1 MSQAAQTARVVPSRT
16 ELSVTPAEYRP
27 PYLWAALAAV
37 ALFALYA
44 ATLAPSTAFWDTS
57 EYIATAHML
66 GIPHPPGNPTFVLL
80 ARSWELLLSPL
91 GLPVAVRI
99 NLFSAAMT
107 AGASFFWFLLVHRIL
122 ASMTAHETVR
132 RVGAAAA
139 VLISGTAFTVWNQ
152 SNVNEKVYTVTL
164 FTIALMSWVA
174 FRWRDQHEGSAAHT
188 NGRKHDDKAVLLVLY
203 VLALSIGNHKMAFL
217 AAPALLVFLLLV
229 KPRLYLFVLF
239 LVDLVLLA
247 LTVTNPV
254 WAVLSVPLTA
264 ATVYLGRQQQGGI
277 DRGLFILA
285 PFVVALGLCMQ
296 LYLPIRANLD
306 PVINEAAPKCESLT
320 TSIVTVLSDGKAD
333 GACDALGAS
342 LRREQYQKPS
352 VLVRMA
358 PFVRQVTN
366 FYQYFDWQWGRSVD
380 GRDGY
385 LAPGRVPLSLLFMG
399 LGIYGAMAN
408 FRRDRKSFWYMAVL
422 YATLSFGLVFYM
434 NFKHGYMQGMEINE
448 QSTEV
453 RERDYFYLVTFSVWG
468 LWAGIGLT
476 ALWIDLVDALG
487 RGRRSVLAAMPVMA
501 VAFIPLLTNYRYATR
516 ANDYAAR
523 DFAFNLL
530 QSVEPYGILITNGD
544 NDTFPLWYM
553 QEVEGIRRDVTVI
566 VMSYLN
572 TPWYVKQLRDLSKPC
587 TQPGQADTDPTRI
600 ICQRPFDAAH
610 APRMYGNPALP
621 RNSILPLSDQEI
633 DVMANQP
640 GQLAQDSLSYTARG
654 VRFVVPDGQEVYP
667 AHYFLIQM
675 LNSAWGDRPIHFA
688 TTTNTHMELGLIQ
701 QTARTGMSFK
711 LLTPQE
717 AQAPGLTR
725 MPASMDVMQFT
736 GGYMDIARN
745 RALLERELSFRGL
758 ATRPVWSDDAT
769 RNIPMQYTYTW
780 LALATGERVRGN
792 NAQAEKDEIRA
803 DEFQKL
809 ARDR

>member
-1 MSQAAQTARVVPSRT
+1 MSQAAQTDRVSSSRT

-27 PYLWAALAAV
+27 PYVWAALAAV

-80 ARSWELLLSPL
+80 ARAWELLLSPL

-122 ASMTAHETVR
+122 AFMTPHELVR
-132 RVGAAAA
+132 RVGAGAA

-164 FTIALMSWVA
+164 FTIALISWVA
-174 FRWRDQHEGSAAHT
+174 FKWRDHVESHATQKG
-188 NGRKHDDKAVLLVLY
+188 GRWHDDNAILFVLY

-229 KPRLYLFVLF
+229 KARSLANLRLYL
-239 LVDLVLLA
+239 
-247 LTVTNPV
+247 
-254 WAVLSVPLTA
+254 
-264 ATVYLGRQQQGGI
+264 
-277 DRGLFILA
+277 LA
-285 PFVVALGLCMQ
+285 PLVVALGLSIQ
-296 LYLPIRANLD
+296 LFLPIRSNLD
-306 PVINEAAPKCESLT
+306 PVLNEAAPKCESLG
-320 TSIVTVLSDGKAD
+320 TSILTVLSDGNAD
-333 GACDALGAS
+333 GDCDALGAS

-352 VLVRMA
+352 VTTRMA
-358 PFVRQVTN
+358 PFPRQVAN
-366 FYQYFDWQWGRSVD
+366 FYQYFDWQWGRSIQ
-380 GRDGY
+380 GTSGY
-385 LAPGRVPLSLLFMG
+385 LPSGRVPLTLLFAG

-408 FRRDRKSFWYMAVL
+408 FRRDRKSFWYMATL

-434 NFKHGYMQGMEINE
+434 NFKHGYMQGMAINE

-476 ALWIDLVDALG
+476 ALWLDLVDALG
-487 RGRRSVLAAMPVMA
+487 RGRNAVLTAMPVMA
-501 VAFIPLLTNYRYATR
+501 IALIPLFTNYKYATR

-530 QSVEPYGILITNGD
+530 QSVEPYGVLITNGD

-572 TPWYVKQLRDLSKPC
+572 TPWYVKQLRDLTRPC
-587 TQPGQADTDPTRI
+587 ARPGQADTDPTRI
-600 ICQRPFDAAH
+600 ICQRAFDPSH
-610 APRMYGNPALP
+610 APRMYGTPAAP

-633 DVMANQP
+633 DIVASQP

-654 VRFVVPDGQEVYP
+654 VRFVVPEGQEVYP
-667 AHYFLIQM
+667 AHQFLILM
-675 LNSAWGDRPIHFA
+675 MNSAWGDRPIHFA

-717 AQAPGLTR
+717 AQAPGLTP

-736 GGYMDIARN
+736 GGYMDLARN
-745 RALLERELSFRGL
+745 RTLLERELSFRGL
-758 ATRPVWSDDAT
+758 ATRPVWADDAT

-780 LALATGERVRGN
+780 LALATAERVRGN
-792 NAQAEKDEIRA
+792 TAQAEKDELRA
-803 DEFQKL
+803 EEFQKL